1 MNKSLHVPPVSICL
15 VAYNRASRIP
25 ATLDSILA
33 QSFSDFELIISDDA
47 SPDDTE
53 EVCRDY
59 AKRDSR
65 IRYYRNSQNL
75 GMPGNLNAAIRHA
88 RGTYIANLHDGDLF
102 RSDLIEKWKN
112 ALDETPEAE
121 FVFNSYES
129 VSADGSRRIWHEPF
143 CRPRMAGDLIA
154 EHFFRTLTS
163 CVWGTVMARASAYAR
178 FGLFNPEFGFVA
190 DVDMWL
196 RMACGS
202 TVAYVPQ
209 PLITLMT
216 KEADHSWTYDIWLRL
231 FWLFRVYA
239 AHAETYRG
247 RVVGLSDARQHSKV
261 LRKHF
266 IRAMLSIMKHR
277 RWDRVREGFG
287 MWLDSDDVILRTAGV
302 ALGRKFWQP
311 FWYTP
316 TIWQNL
322 RLMDQRPITA
332 VSHSAVTTSR
342 KEAADKRHRLSL
354 W

>member
-1 MNKSLHVPPVSICL
+1 MTSPRHANPVSICL
-15 VAYNRASRIP
+15 VAYNRGSHLP
-25 ATLDSILA
+25 ATLDSILG

-47 SPDDTE
+47 SRDNTE

-59 AKRDSR
+59 AKRDLR

-88 RGTYIANLHDGDLF
+88 RGTYIANLHDGDIF
-102 RSDLIEKWKN
+102 RADLIEKWKN

-121 FVFNSYES
+121 FVFNAYES
-129 VSADGSRRIWHEPF
+129 ASIYGSRQIWHEPF

-190 DVDMWL
+190 DIDMWL

-202 TVAYVPQ
+202 TVAYVPE

-216 KEADHSWTYDIWLRL
+216 KEADHPWTYDVWPRL
-231 FWLFRVYA
+231 FWLFRMYA
-239 AHAETYRG
+239 TQAETYRG
-247 RVVGLSDARQHSKV
+247 RLVGLPDARQHSKM

-266 IRAMLSIMKHR
+266 VRAMLSVIKHQ
-277 RWDRVREGFG
+277 RWDRVREGLG
-287 MWLDSDDVILRTAGV
+287 LWRDADDPVLRNLGIR
-302 ALGRKFWQP
+302 LGREVWQP
-311 FWYTP
+311 TWY
-316 TIWQNL
+316 
-322 RLMDQRPITA
+322 
-332 VSHSAVTTSR
+332 
-342 KEAADKRHRLSL
+342 KREMWEKMRLSPG
-354 W
+354 WSDTRVASVQTKKVTGNT